1 MGNSSSQTANEKRQ
15 EEVRQKFGVLVP
27 PSFIVVDPS
36 SDPTA
41 SLPISCQTRLKSIA
55 APNVLNDLWT
65 MNQGRQLLETYMTPG
80 VTLSV
85 PTATQG
91 QILVALNTTEGDK
104 SSFLWAEQPLSDN
117 AKAELL
123 VPTVD
128 SPHFHMRYKQ
138 DINENTF
145 WAVRGQ
151 VNTQQ
156 KGWVESRL
164 KSTYDDLDILF
175 SVSSSLPSPSK
186 DATRKDDIMDQV
198 LNSVHL
204 QAAAEYKESLVAVQG
219 GLDQNQLP
227 TLTGSMVSLN
237 LNHQASDKNNAAID
251 GDVNARV
258 PPLWLTLKQLK
269 PSGEDT
275 TKWTLNLSQILT
287 FDRYVWNVME
297 ERAPK
302 VRQILGWSLQMD
314 TTTASNDA
322 ESSSSTP
329 ETKWSIGTTWQVN
342 RGLAF
347 KGVMTTSNT
356 SPLSLNYGFIVK
368 RWMQPRATLS
378 VLSQFEF
385 ATKKSSFLGFGLE
398 LEASPFTL
406 NSTTPTYPN
415 SPSPDYAKAD
425 EAAPTKVFIPERRR

>member
-1 MGNSSSQTANEKRQ
+1 MGNTSSQTEHERRQ
-15 EEVRQKFGVLVP
+15 EEARKKFGVLIP

-36 SDPTA
+36 TDSTA
-41 SLPISCQTRLKSIA
+41 TLPISCQTRLKSLK

-80 VTLSV
+80 ATLSV
-85 PTATQG
+85 PTATEG
-91 QILVALNTTEGDK
+91 QILVALNTTEQDN
-104 SSFLWAEQPLSDN
+104 SSFLWAEQPLSDET
-117 AKAELL
+117 KVELL

-128 SPHFHMRYKQ
+128 SPNFHMRYKKTLN
-138 DINENTF
+138 DHTF

-151 VNTQQ
+151 VSTQA
-156 KGWVESRL
+156 KGWVESRV
-164 KSTYDDLDILF
+164 KSTFDDLDMLV
-175 SVSSSLPSPSK
+175 SVSCSLPTPDDK
-186 DATRKDDIMDQV
+186 TTKDDIMDQV
-198 LNSVHL
+198 LKSVQL
-204 QAAAEYKESLVAVQG
+204 QAAAEYEDSLIAVQG
-219 GLDQNQLP
+219 VLDQNQLP

-237 LNHQASDKNNAAID
+237 LNHQASEGHRTSID
-251 GDVNARV
+251 GDVDGRV

-269 PSGEDT
+269 PQGEDT

-314 TTTASNDA
+314 TT
-322 ESSSSTP
+322 SSTKESTP
-329 ETKWSIGTTWQVN
+329 ETKWSVGTTWQVN

-347 KGVMTTSNT
+347 KSVMTTSNT
-356 SPLSLNYGFIVK
+356 SPLAINYGVIMK

-378 VLSQFEF
+378 ILGQFEF

-406 NSTTPTYPN
+406 NSATPAYPK
-415 SPSPDYAKAD
+415 SPSPDFAKAD
-425 EAAPTKVFIPERRR
+425 EAAPTKLFIPKKQ

>member
-1 MGNSSSQTANEKRQ
+1 MGNSSSQTDYERRQ
-15 EEVRQKFGVLVP
+15 EEARQKFGVLIP

-36 SDPTA
+36 SDSA
-41 SLPISCQTRLKSIA
+41 SSLPISCQTRLKSIA

-91 QILVALNTTEGDK
+91 QILVALKTTENDK
-104 SSFLWAEQPLSDN
+104 SSFLWAEQPVSDN

-128 SPHFHMRYKQ
+128 SPNFQMRYKRV
-138 DINENTF
+138 ISENTF
-145 WAVRGQ
+145 WAIRGQ
-151 VNTQQ
+151 MNTQQ
-156 KGWVESRL
+156 KGWVEGRV
-164 KSTYDDLDILF
+164 KSSYDDLDLLLSI
-175 SVSSSLPSPSK
+175 SSSIPSLQK
-186 DATRKDDIMDQV
+186 DTAIKDEIVNQV
-198 LNSVHL
+198 LKSVHL
-204 QAAAEYKESLVAVQG
+204 QAAAEYKESLFAVQG
-219 GLDQNQLP
+219 VLDQNQLP

-237 LNHQASDKNNAAID
+237 LNHQANDDGNSSID
-251 GDVNARV
+251 GDVNGRV
-258 PPLWLTLKQLK
+258 PPLWLTLKQLTPPGK
-269 PSGEDT
+269 DT
-275 TKWTLNLSQILT
+275 TNWTLNLSQILT
-287 FDRYVWNVME
+287 FDRHVWNVME

-314 TTTASNDA
+314 TTTSTG
-322 ESSSSTP
+322 ESTP
-329 ETKWSIGTTWQVN
+329 ETKWSVGTTWQVN

-356 SPLSLNYGFIVK
+356 SPLSLNYGVIVK
-368 RWMQPRATLS
+368 RWMQPRATFSL
-378 VLSQFEF
+378 LSQFEF

-406 NSTTPTYPN
+406 NSSTPVYPN
-415 SPSPDYAKAD
+415 SPSPDFAKAD
-425 EAAPTKVFIPERRR
+425 EAAPTKIFVPKRKE